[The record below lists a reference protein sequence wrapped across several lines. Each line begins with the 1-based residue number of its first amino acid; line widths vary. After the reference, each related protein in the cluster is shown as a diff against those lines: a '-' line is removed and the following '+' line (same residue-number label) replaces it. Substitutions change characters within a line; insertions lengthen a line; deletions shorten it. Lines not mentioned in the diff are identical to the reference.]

1 MIYYS
6 QQIFLGSR
14 RRLRLR
20 SRRKGRIGAYSARQ
34 SEGSIDVEED
44 DGIGNW
50 ALVERGIVY
59 SCHCKD
65 LGVCEDGNE

>member
-1 MIYYS
+1 M
-6 QQIFLGSR
+6 
-14 RRLRLR
+14 R